1 MKAYAIEPIKLIK
14 KIADHLKNEMKK
26 PEWADYVKSGA
37 NKERPPQD
45 LDFYW
50 IRAAA
55 IMRKLYF
62 ESPIGVNKFRRIFGS
77 RKKRGVKPEHKVKA
91 GGKIIRTILQ
101 ELEKLGY
108 VEKIDKGRRL
118 SAKGRKLIDD
128 ISKNAG

>member
-1 MKAYAIEPIKLIK
+1 MKPNEIEPIILIK
-14 KIADHLKNEMKK
+14 KLADHLKNEMKK
-26 PEWADYVKSGA
+26 PEWVDYVKSGA
-37 NKERPPQD
+37 HKERPPDDQ
-45 LDFYW
+45 DFYW

-62 ESPIGVNKFRRIFGS
+62 ESPIGVNRFRKLFGG

-108 VEKIDKGRRL
+108 VEKDKKGRKI
-118 SAKGRKLIDD
+118 SAKGRSLIEN